1 MRLKSSPRC
10 ESLRLPQQ
18 RQVWT
23 REAAGQV
30 TLGCLLSPFH
40 ERPKRVPDSVLGT
53 TWPPEKR
60 PKRSSPM
67 NWIPGD
73 MNPVKNEARS
83 PISEEE
89 LYELSNT
96 LL

>member
-30 TLGCLLSPFH
+30 MLGCLLSRCMNYPSVPGFYSWADWPSGT
-40 ERPKRVPDSVLGT
+40 RPSGAPLL
-53 TWPPEKR
+53 
-60 PKRSSPM
+60 

-73 MNPVKNEARS
+73 MNLVKNEARAQF
-83 PISEEE
+83 
-89 LYELSNT
+89 
-96 LL
+96 